1 MKIIFDYNRTLF
13 NPELNEL
20 YPGARELLRRLHA
33 RHELFLVS
41 RFEQERITQL
51 ETLDIR
57 QYFQDVAFVPDK
69 TEEIFIGLVGTALD
83 VMVIGDSITDEIR
96 IGNILGY
103 ITIRIQQGKFSGQV
117 PVSKEQTAKHIITS
131 LEEIEPLLKHYEK

>member
-103 ITIRIQQGKFSGQV
+103 VTIRIQQGKFSGQV
-117 PVSKEQTAKHIITS
+117 PASKEQTAKHCISS